1 MNIKIHK
8 MIMISFLIFTT
19 VTFLLITPTYANDN
33 KAVLIIK
40 VSGFQSNNGKA
51 MIALYNSKEEYDS
64 GNKGFREAQLV
75 INKEQVTW
83 IVKDLQNGE
92 YAIKLYVDENNNN
105 IMDTNFFGIPKEAIG
120 FSNNAEVG
128 MSAPSFEEVMFIIKD
143 EVVKQTIQLN
153 YM

>member
-1 MNIKIHK
+1 MRINIHK
-8 MIMISFLIFTT
+8 MLMLSFLIFTT

-40 VSGFQSNNGKA
+40 VNGFQSNNGKA
-51 MIALYNSKEEYDS
+51 MIALYNSKEEYESDL
-64 GNKGFREAQLV
+64 KGFREAQLD
-75 INKEQVTW
+75 IDKEQVVWT
-83 IVKDLQNGE
+83 VKDLPNGE

-120 FSNNAEVG
+120 FSNNAAVG
-128 MSAPSFEEVMFIIKD
+128 MSAPSYDEVMFIIKD